1 MKPNR
6 VGQRFWV
13 PHSSHCVTISAL
25 PAPPHFS
32 CQEGQQKGGGWGD
45 EGGQGGMGKKSS
57 DWLLYTLA
65 DKGLVSRGRL
75 KSLSAYNKSLSVF
88 QFGKTFSSSNW
99 EKNSSCP
106 TAVFP
111 DFKSEKAW
119 PGFPCVAGR
128 GTFGRY
134 QHNEVVMGR
143 QKRAPR
149 IEGQVPWYANDAKS
163 GPAGWRPQ

>member
-25 PAPPHFS
+25 PEPPISHVKRVNKKL
-32 CQEGQQKGGGWGD
+32 GV
-45 EGGQGGMGKKSS
+45 GKKSS

-99 EKNSSCP
+99 GKNSSCP

-143 QKRAPR
+143 QKRVPR

>member
-25 PAPPHFS
+25 PPPPHFS
-32 CQEGQQKGGGWGD
+32 CQEGQQKAGGWGD
-45 EGGQGGMGKKSS
+45 EGGWAKNLLT
-57 DWLLYTLA
+57 DCFTHWLTRA
-65 DKGLVSRGRL
+65 
-75 KSLSAYNKSLSVF
+75 LSAEADWKACQLTTNRYLFFNLEKPSLLQIGEKIVLVPP
-88 QFGKTFSSSNW
+88 QF
-99 EKNSSCP
+99 
-106 TAVFP
+106 
-111 DFKSEKAW
+111 FKSEKAW

-143 QKRAPR
+143 QKGAPR

>member
-32 CQEGQQKGGGWGD
+32 CQEGQQKAGGWGD
-45 EGGQGGMGKKSS
+45 EGGWAKNLLT
-57 DWLLYTLA
+57 DCFTHWLTRA
-65 DKGLVSRGRL
+65 
-75 KSLSAYNKSLSVF
+75 LSAEADWKACQLTTNRYLFFNLEKPSLLQIGEKIVLVPP
-88 QFGKTFSSSNW
+88 QF
-99 EKNSSCP
+99 
-106 TAVFP
+106 
-111 DFKSEKAW
+111 FKSEKAW

>member
-25 PAPPHFS
+25 PPPPHFS
-32 CQEGQQKGGGWGD
+32 CQEGQQKAGGWGD
-45 EGGQGGMGKKSS
+45 EGGWAKNLLT
-57 DWLLYTLA
+57 DCFTHWLTRA
-65 DKGLVSRGRL
+65 
-75 KSLSAYNKSLSVF
+75 LSAEADWKACQLTTNRYLFFNLEKPSLLRI
-88 QFGKTFSSSNW
+88 G
-99 EKNSSCP
+99 EKNSSRP

-163 GPAGWRPQ
+163 GPAGWRP

>member
-25 PAPPHFS
+25 PPPPHFS
-32 CQEGQQKGGGWGD
+32 CQEGQQKAGGWGD
-45 EGGQGGMGKKSS
+45 EGGWAKNLLT
-57 DWLLYTLA
+57 DCFTHWLTRA
-65 DKGLVSRGRL
+65 
-75 KSLSAYNKSLSVF
+75 LSAEADWKACQLTTNRDLFFNLEKPSLLQIGEKIVLVPP
-88 QFGKTFSSSNW
+88 QF
-99 EKNSSCP
+99 
-106 TAVFP
+106 
-111 DFKSEKAW
+111 FKSEKAS

>member
-32 CQEGQQKGGGWGD
+32 CQEGQQKAGGWGD
-45 EGGQGGMGKKSS
+45 EGGWAKNLLT
-57 DWLLYTLA
+57 DCFTHWLTRA
-65 DKGLVSRGRL
+65 
-75 KSLSAYNKSLSVF
+75 LSAEADWKACQLTTNRYLFFNLEKPSLLQIGEKIVLVPL
-88 QFGKTFSSSNW
+88 QF
-99 EKNSSCP
+99 
-106 TAVFP
+106 
-111 DFKSEKAW
+111 FKSEKAL